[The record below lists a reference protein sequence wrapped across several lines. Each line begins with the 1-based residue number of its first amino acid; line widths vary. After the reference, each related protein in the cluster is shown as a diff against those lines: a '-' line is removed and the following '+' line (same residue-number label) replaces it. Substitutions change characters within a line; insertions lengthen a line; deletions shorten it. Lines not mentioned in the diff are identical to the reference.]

1 MRKLFG
7 SLIAL
12 AALSGSALAADLPV
26 RKALP
31 PAPEYAADWT
41 GFNFGLLGGYGWSSE
56 KPDFSPLGGRPTGFS
71 DPSGKGWVLG
81 GYAGWSWQLGSS
93 IVVGLE
99 GDYTQADIK
108 DDQTIGGTTIH
119 TKVDRLATVR
129 ARAGFLVN
137 PNWLIYGTGGLG
149 LGSAVA
155 DVTFDN
161 GEKNTTTFAA
171 RGNHWGWT
179 AGAGTEYSLGAK
191 LKLRAEYLHYD
202 LGAANYAFTGTPF
215 TINSKLT
222 VDVVRAGLGFQF

>member
-1 MRKLFG
+1 MRKTFSALV
-7 SLIAL
+7 AL
-12 AALSGSALAADLPV
+12 AALSGTAFAADLPV
-26 RKALP
+26 RKAAP

-41 GFNFGLLGGYGWSSE
+41 GFNIGLLGGYGWASE
-56 KPDFSPLGGRPTGFS
+56 KPDFSTFGRPDGFR

-81 GYAGWSWQLGSS
+81 GYVGWSWQLGSA

-108 DDQTIGGTTIH
+108 DDQTVGGIAIH
-119 TKVDRLATVR
+119 TKVDRLASVR

-137 PNWLIYGTGGLG
+137 PNWLVYGTGGLG
-149 LGSAVA
+149 LGSAEA
-155 DVTFDN
+155 DVTFGN
-161 GEKNTTTFAA
+161 GEKTTTFTA

-191 LKLRAEYLHYD
+191 IKLRAEYLHYD
-202 LGAANYAFTGTPF
+202 LGSADYTFTGPNV

-222 VDVVRAGLGFQF
+222 VDVLRAGLGIQF